1 MDEVFVA
8 VSGSRAVAED
18 MKSEIVTYLRKSLY
32 LEVDDRL
39 RLLPVDRKEYE
50 GVTVLWC
57 FHQGGNKRTPLN

>member
-39 RLLPVDRKEYE
+39 RLLPVERNMKELQFC
-50 GVTVLWC
+50 GVFIRVETKG
-57 FHQGGNKRTPLN
+57 HR

>member
-32 LEVDDRL
+32 LEV
-39 RLLPVDRKEYE
+39 
-50 GVTVLWC
+50 TVFCLWK
-57 FHQGGNKRTPLN
+57 GI

>member
-39 RLLPVDRKEYE
+39 RLLPVERNMKELQFC
-50 GVTVLWC
+50 GVFIGVE
-57 FHQGGNKRTPLN
+57 NKRTPLN